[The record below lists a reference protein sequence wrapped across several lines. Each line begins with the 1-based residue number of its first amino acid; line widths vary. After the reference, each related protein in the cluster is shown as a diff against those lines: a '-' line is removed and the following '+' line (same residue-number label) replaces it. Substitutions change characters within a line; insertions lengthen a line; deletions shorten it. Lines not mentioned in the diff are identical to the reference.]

1 MKMLARTTNSPHE
14 YSMFHRTF
22 PSALLAALFSLGGT
36 GPGLFAGENVPL
48 SERPEAPQAPTESD
62 FAALRKTSP
71 FTRVLSLSET
81 YALRGVAKIDEKQVA
96 TLYNRETKKTIVVT
110 PEGDNELGLALVEVV
125 PASELE
131 EVAAKISF
139 AGDEAELKYALDE
152 IFPQPG
158 ASGRDRGDRGRRG
171 RRGPSPQDIERYKS
185 LSEENQGKLREY
197 IGHVMRNYPEMSRQ
211 EKGNL
216 IRGAMIRLGD
226 GRDIEVPPAS
236 AEAGATGGGESRS
249 RERGGES
256 RSRERGGNRERR

>member
-14 YSMFHRTF
+14 YSIFHRTF
-22 PSALLAALFSLGGT
+22 PLALLAVLFSLGGT
-36 GPGLFAGENVPL
+36 GAGLFAGDGIPPPET
-48 SERPEAPQAPTESD
+48 PEAPSESD

-158 ASGRDRGDRGRRG
+158 ASGRDRGRRG

-226 GRDIEVPPAS
+226 GRDIEVPPAP
-236 AEAGATGGGESRS
+236 AEAGSNDGGESRS